1 MRVQDLDFSTELHIT
16 RLDEHKPPFTVTY
29 RVENNLLKHVHE
41 ILSCSQ
47 RHEQSRADDEECRNS
62 WMMVAMV
69 IDRLLLLVFTLLTI
83 VVSSV
88 LLLNHPTYGYKHGNQ
103 PLDTLELSWMS
114 HWHRVTCC
122 DMMCWHIFNF
132 NFDISS
138 FNHLCSIC
146 MFIYIKAWNIAFDM
160 IWLHILLTW
169 SPFNIGIIDNTVSSV
184 YNVSLNSLHHY
195 LLLSWKLTV
204 HYKYGY
210 IFARYCWYSMMFQLL
225 LFRVASIKMLQSG
238 RHLLWFFMIK
248 LFLLLEKIGH
258 TNYIYLHRRSLIQNE
273 MRYRSSTLWHIYR
286 FWYQYVK
293 LHNIFQF

>member
-1 MRVQDLDFSTELHIT
+1 MHLITMKQIVFIKHKYLICYSWSCCISTSPKELSRNEINKFHRKLTTQLHFQQSSSPEDTAQTTNGIDMRVPDLDFSTELHIT

-29 RVENNLLKHVHE
+29 RVENNLLKHVHD

-69 IDRLLLLVFTLLTI
+69 IDRILLLVFTLLTI

-88 LLLNHPTYGYKHGNQ
+88 LLLNHPTYGYKHENQ

-184 YNVSLNSLHHY
+184 NNVSLNSLHHY
-195 LLLSWKLTV
+195 LLLSWKITV
-204 HYKYGY
+204 HYKYG
-210 IFARYCWYSMMFQLL
+210 
-225 LFRVASIKMLQSG
+225 
-238 RHLLWFFMIK
+238 
-248 LFLLLEKIGH
+248 
-258 TNYIYLHRRSLIQNE
+258 
-273 MRYRSSTLWHIYR
+273 
-286 FWYQYVK
+286 
-293 LHNIFQF
+293 